1 LTPKYVSANFSLVET
16 EQATRVDGRSA
27 RMPAAER
34 REAILEA
41 AVAEF
46 ARGGLHGTA
55 TEDIARRA
63 GITQPY
69 VFRLFGTK
77 KALYLE
83 TIERCFDR
91 IRREFAAAAE
101 GAETGHE
108 MEAMGRSYTRL
119 LADQTLLLGQMH
131 SYADCSDPDVR
142 EVVRRSYGALWEW
155 VEKVTGAG
163 PEQMRDFFAK
173 GMLMNVI
180 AAMDL
185 VDLDAVWADECMG
198 ELRANRNRG

>member
-1 LTPKYVSANFSLVET
+1 M
-16 EQATRVDGRSA
+16 ATVKRQDGRSA

-41 AVAEF
+41 AMIEF

-83 TIERCFDR
+83 TIERGFDR
-91 IRREFAAAAE
+91 IQRDFAIAAE
-101 GAETGHE
+101 TATEPE
-108 MEAMGRSYTRL
+108 ARLQAMGEAYGPLLRDRS
-119 LADQTLLLGQMH
+119 LLLGQMH
-131 SYADCSDPDVR
+131 SYADCSDPEVR
-142 EVVRRSYGALWEW
+142 AVVRRRYGDLWES
-155 VEKVTGAG
+155 VQRASGAR
-163 PEQMRDFFAK
+163 PEEVRLFFSK
-173 GMLMNVI
+173 GMLLNVI

-185 VDLDAVWADECMG
+185 RGLSDAWVMDCLGDLGTIDD
-198 ELRANRNRG
+198 

>member
-1 LTPKYVSANFSLVET
+1 M
-16 EQATRVDGRSA
+16 ATTKSTDGRSA

-41 AVAEF
+41 AMIEF

-77 KALYLE
+77 RALYLE
-83 TIERCFDR
+83 SIERGFDR
-91 IRREFAAAAE
+91 IQRAFAAAADTASDPE
-101 GAETGHE
+101 AKLQ
-108 MEAMGRSYTRL
+108 AMGEAYGPLLRDRS
-119 LADQTLLLGQMH
+119 LLLGQMH
-131 SYADCSDPDVR
+131 SYADCSDPEVR
-142 EVVRRSYGALWEW
+142 AVVRRRYGDLWDW
-155 VEKVTGAG
+155 VQRTSGAA
-163 PEQMRDFFAK
+163 PEDVRQFFSK
-173 GMLMNVI
+173 GMLLNVI

-185 VDLDAVWADECMG
+185 RGLSDPWVMDCLGDLGTIDD
-198 ELRANRNRG
+198 

>member
-1 LTPKYVSANFSLVET
+1 M
-16 EQATRVDGRSA
+16 ATVKKQDGRSA

-41 AVAEF
+41 AMIEF

-83 TIERCFDR
+83 TIERGFDR
-91 IRREFAAAAE
+91 TQSVFAAAAE
-101 GAETGHE
+101 TASEPE
-108 MEAMGRSYTRL
+108 EKLRAMGQAYGPLLRDRS
-119 LADQTLLLGQMH
+119 LLLGRLH
-131 SYADCSDPDVR
+131 SYADCSDPEVR
-142 EVVRRSYGALWEW
+142 AVVRRRYGDLWDW
-155 VEKVTGAG
+155 VQRTSGAS
-163 PEQMRDFFAK
+163 PEDVRLFFSK
-173 GMLMNVI
+173 GMLLNVI

-185 VDLDAVWADECMG
+185 RGLTDPWVMACLGDLGPIDG
-198 ELRANRNRG
+198 

>member
-1 LTPKYVSANFSLVET
+1 LTLKFVTANFPRM
-16 EQATRVDGRSA
+16 ATVKRTDGRSA

-41 AVAEF
+41 AMVEF

-83 TIERCFDR
+83 TVERGFDR
-91 IRREFAAAAE
+91 IQHDFEAAARTASE
-101 GAETGHE
+101 PAAKLQ
-108 MEAMGRSYTRL
+108 AMGEAYGPLLRDRS
-119 LADQTLLLGQMH
+119 LLLGQMH
-131 SYADCSDPDVR
+131 SYADCSDPEVR
-142 EVVRRSYGALWEW
+142 AVVRRRYGDLWEW
-155 VEKVTGAG
+155 VQEASGAT
-163 PEQMRDFFAK
+163 PEEVRLFFSK
-173 GMLMNVI
+173 GMLLNVI

-185 VDLDAVWADECMG
+185 RGLSDPWVMDCLGDLGDID
-198 ELRANRNRG
+198 

>member
-1 LTPKYVSANFSLVET
+1 
-16 EQATRVDGRSA
+16 
-27 RMPAAER
+27 MPAAER

-41 AVAEF
+41 AMTEF

-91 IRREFAAAAE
+91 IQRDFEAAAKAAAPGE
-101 GAETGHE
+101 QLQ
-108 MEAMGRSYTRL
+108 AMRVAYGPLLRDRS
-119 LADQTLLLGQMH
+119 LLLGQMH
-131 SYADCSDPDVR
+131 SYADCDDPDVR
-142 EVVRRSYGALWEW
+142 AVVRRRYGQLWEW
-155 VEKVTGAG
+155 VEQASGASV
-163 PEQMRDFFAK
+163 EEVREFFAK
-173 GMLMNVI
+173 GMLLNVI
-180 AAMDL
+180 AAIDL
-185 VDLDAVWADECMG
+185 RGLKDPWVAECLGEMRLDADG
-198 ELRANRNRG
+198 

>member
-1 LTPKYVSANFSLVET
+1 M
-16 EQATRVDGRSA
+16 ATVKKTDGRSA
-27 RMPAAER
+27 RMPVAER

-41 AVAEF
+41 AIAEF

-91 IRREFAAAAE
+91 IQRDFEAAAATAAAPE
-101 GAETGHE
+101 EKLQ
-108 MEAMGRSYTRL
+108 AMGEAYGPLLRDRS
-119 LADQTLLLGQMH
+119 LLLGQMH
-131 SYADCSDPDVR
+131 SYADCSDPEVR
-142 EVVRRSYGALWEW
+142 AVVRRRYGDLWEW
-155 VEKVTGAG
+155 VERTSGATS
-163 PEQMRDFFAK
+163 EDVRLFFSK
-173 GMLMNVI
+173 GMLLNVI

-185 VDLDAVWADECMG
+185 RGLSDPWVADCLGDLGMIDDA
-198 ELRANRNRG
+198 

>member
-1 LTPKYVSANFSLVET
+1 M
-16 EQATRVDGRSA
+16 ATVKKTDGRSA

-41 AVAEF
+41 AMTEF
-46 ARGGLHGTA
+46 ALGGLHGTA

-91 IRREFAAAAE
+91 IQREFEAAAAT
-101 GAETGHE
+101 AEPE
-108 MEAMGRSYTRL
+108 EKLQAMGKAYGPLLRDRS
-119 LADQTLLLGQMH
+119 LLLGQMH
-131 SYADCSDPDVR
+131 SYADCSDPEVR
-142 EVVRRSYGALWEW
+142 AVVRRRYGELWEW
-155 VEKVTGAG
+155 VERASGAPPRRCG
-163 PEQMRDFFAK
+163 CSSQGHAPERDRGDRSPRAERSLGRGLPGRPRSSTTPDPFF
-173 GMLMNVI
+173 
-180 AAMDL
+180 
-185 VDLDAVWADECMG
+185 
-198 ELRANRNRG
+198 RP

>member
-1 LTPKYVSANFSLVET
+1 MALEAHT
-16 EQATRVDGRSA
+16 DGRSS

-41 AVAEF
+41 ARIEF
-46 ARGGLHGTA
+46 ALGGLHGTA

-77 KALYLE
+77 KALYLA

-91 IRREFAAAAE
+91 IQRAFEAAADE
-101 GAETGHE
+101 SEPGGELQ
-108 MEAMGRSYTRL
+108 AMGGAYGPLLRDRS
-119 LADQTLLLGQMH
+119 LLLGQMH

-142 EVVRRSYGALWEW
+142 ALVSRRYGELWKW
-155 VEKVTGAG
+155 VEERSGAG
-163 PEQMRDFFAK
+163 AEEMLEFFAR
-173 GMLMNVI
+173 GMLLNVI
-180 AAMDL
+180 AAIDL
-185 VDLDAVWADECMG
+185 RGLKESWVTQCLG
-198 ELRANRNRG
+198 ELRLGLED

>member
-1 LTPKYVSANFSLVET
+1 
-16 EQATRVDGRSA
+16 
-27 RMPAAER
+27 MPAAER
-34 REAILEA
+34 REEILEA
-41 AVAEF
+41 AMEEF

-91 IRREFAAAAE
+91 IQRDFDAAAKAAE
-101 GAETGHE
+101 AGAELQ
-108 MEAMGRSYTRL
+108 AMGAAYGSLLRDRS
-119 LADQTLLLGQMH
+119 LLLGQMH

-142 EVVRRSYGALWEW
+142 AVVSRRYGQLWEW
-155 VEKVTGAG
+155 VEQASGAS
-163 PEQMRDFFAK
+163 PQEVREFFAK
-173 GMLMNVI
+173 GMLLNVI
-180 AAMDL
+180 AAIDL
-185 VDLDAVWADECMG
+185 RGLKAPWVAECLGDLRLDD
-198 ELRANRNRG
+198 

>member
-1 LTPKYVSANFSLVET
+1 
-16 EQATRVDGRSA
+16 
-27 RMPAAER
+27 MPAAER

-41 AVAEF
+41 AMTEF

-77 KALYLE
+77 KALYLA

-91 IRREFAAAAE
+91 IQRDFAAAVATAE
-101 GAETGHE
+101 PGTELQ
-108 MEAMGRSYTRL
+108 AMGAAYGPLLRDRS
-119 LADQTLLLGQMH
+119 LLLGQMH

-142 EVVRRSYGALWEW
+142 AVVSRRYGELWEW
-155 VEKVTGAG
+155 VEQASGTTAEEV
-163 PEQMRDFFAK
+163 RDFFAR
-173 GMLMNVI
+173 GMLLNVI
-180 AAMDL
+180 AAIDL
-185 VDLDAVWADECMG
+185 RGLKDAWVYECLGDLQLGPAD
-198 ELRANRNRG
+198 

>member
-1 LTPKYVSANFSLVET
+1 M
-16 EQATRVDGRSA
+16 ATVKRQDGRSA

-41 AVAEF
+41 AMIEF

-83 TIERCFDR
+83 TIERGFDR
-91 IRREFAAAAE
+91 IQRDFAIAAE
-101 GAETGHE
+101 TATEPE
-108 MEAMGRSYTRL
+108 ARLQAMGEAYGPLLRDRS
-119 LADQTLLLGQMH
+119 LLLGQMH
-131 SYADCSDPDVR
+131 SYADCSDPEVR
-142 EVVRRSYGALWEW
+142 AVVRRRYGDLWES
-155 VEKVTGAG
+155 VQRASGAR
-163 PEQMRDFFAK
+163 PEEVRLFFSK
-173 GMLMNVI
+173 GMLLNVI

-185 VDLDAVWADECMG
+185 RGLSDPWVMDCLGDLGTIDD
-198 ELRANRNRG
+198 

>member
-1 LTPKYVSANFSLVET
+1 M
-16 EQATRVDGRSA
+16 ATVKREDGRSA

-41 AVAEF
+41 AMAEF
-46 ARGGLHGTA
+46 ALGGLHGTA

-91 IRREFAAAAE
+91 VQRAFEVAAAAAE
-101 GAETGHE
+101 PSEKLQ
-108 MEAMGRSYTRL
+108 AMARAYGPLLLDRS
-119 LADQTLLLGQMH
+119 LLLGQMH
-131 SYADCSDPDVR
+131 SYADCSDPDVQA
-142 EVVRRSYGALWEW
+142 VVRRRYGELWEW
-155 VEKVTGAG
+155 VERASGAAPRGGAG
-163 PEQMRDFFAK
+163 VLLEGHAPERDRGDRSPRAERSLGGGVPGRARSRRLTTPFF
-173 GMLMNVI
+173 I
-180 AAMDL
+180 
-185 VDLDAVWADECMG
+185 C
-198 ELRANRNRG
+198 ELRKH

>member
-1 LTPKYVSANFSLVET
+1 LTPEFVTANFSLM
-16 EQATRVDGRSA
+16 ATVKKQDGRSA

-41 AVAEF
+41 AMIEF

-83 TIERCFDR
+83 TIERGFDR
-91 IRREFAAAAE
+91 TQSVFAAAAE
-101 GAETGHE
+101 PASEPDE
-108 MEAMGRSYTRL
+108 KLRAMGQAYGPLLRDRS
-119 LADQTLLLGQMH
+119 LLLGRLH
-131 SYADCSDPDVR
+131 SYADCSDPEVR
-142 EVVRRSYGALWEW
+142 AVVRRRYGDLWDW
-155 VEKVTGAG
+155 VQRTSGAS
-163 PEQMRDFFAK
+163 PEDVRLFFSK
-173 GMLMNVI
+173 GMLLNVI

-185 VDLDAVWADECMG
+185 RGLTDPWVMACLGDLGPIDD
-198 ELRANRNRG
+198 

>member
-1 LTPKYVSANFSLVET
+1 M
-16 EQATRVDGRSA
+16 ATVKKTDGRSA

-41 AVAEF
+41 AMTEF

-91 IRREFAAAAE
+91 IRREFDAAAAAAE
-101 GAETGHE
+101 PGEKLQ
-108 MEAMGRSYTRL
+108 AMARAYGPL
-119 LADQTLLLGQMH
+119 LLDRTLLLGQMH

-142 EVVRRSYGALWEW
+142 ALVSTRYGELWEW
-155 VEKVTGAG
+155 VERTSGASA
-163 PEQMRDFFAK
+163 EEVRDFFSR
-173 GMLMNVI
+173 GMLLNVI
-180 AAMDL
+180 AAIDL
-185 VDLDAVWADECMG
+185 RGLSDPWVADCLG
-198 ELRANRNRG
+198 DVGLL

>member
-1 LTPKYVSANFSLVET
+1 MAIEAKPPH
-16 EQATRVDGRSA
+16 DGRSA

-41 AVAEF
+41 ARIEF
-46 ARGGLHGTA
+46 SRGGLHGTA

-77 KALYLE
+77 KALYLA

-91 IRREFAAAAE
+91 IQRAFAEAADAAVPGGE
-101 GAETGHE
+101 LQ
-108 MEAMGRSYTRL
+108 AMGGAYGPLLRDRS
-119 LADQTLLLGQMH
+119 LLLGQMH
-131 SYADCSDPDVR
+131 SYADCSDPEVR
-142 EVVRRSYGALWEW
+142 ALVSRRYGELWGWIEQRA
-155 VEKVTGAG
+155 GAT

-173 GMLMNVI
+173 GMLLNVI
-180 AAMDL
+180 AAIDL
-185 VDLDAVWADECMG
+185 RGLNDPWVAECLG
-198 ELRANRNRG
+198 DVQLGVED

>member
-1 LTPKYVSANFSLVET
+1 M
-16 EQATRVDGRSA
+16 ATVKREDGRSA

-41 AVAEF
+41 AMAEF
-46 ARGGLHGTA
+46 ALGGLHGTA

-91 IRREFAAAAE
+91 VQRAFEVAAAAAE
-101 GAETGHE
+101 PSEKLQ
-108 MEAMGRSYTRL
+108 AMARAYGPLLLDRS
-119 LADQTLLLGQMH
+119 LLLGQMH
-131 SYADCSDPDVR
+131 SYADCSDPDVQA
-142 EVVRRSYGALWEW
+142 VVRRRYGELWEW
-155 VEKVTGAG
+155 VERASGAA
-163 PEQMRDFFAK
+163 PEEVREFFSK
-173 GMLMNVI
+173 GMLLNVI
-180 AAMDL
+180 AAIDL
-185 VDLDAVWADECMG
+185 RGLSDPWVVECLG
-198 ELRANRNRG
+198 ELGLDD

>member
-1 LTPKYVSANFSLVET
+1 MATTPNPT
-16 EQATRVDGRSA
+16 TDGRSS

-41 AVAEF
+41 AMIEF
-46 ARGGLHGTA
+46 SRGGLHGTA

-91 IRREFAAAAE
+91 VQRDFEQAAAAAE
-101 GAETGHE
+101 PGEKLK
-108 MEAMGRSYTRL
+108 AMAVAYGPL
-119 LADQTLLLGQMH
+119 LRDRTLLLGQMH
-131 SYADCSDPDVR
+131 SYADCSDPEVQAVVRRRYGQLWDCVQEASGASPEDVR
-142 EVVRRSYGALWEW
+142 E
-155 VEKVTGAG
+155 
-163 PEQMRDFFAK
+163 FFSR
-173 GMLMNVI
+173 GMLLNVI
-180 AAMDL
+180 AAIDL
-185 VDLDAVWADECMG
+185 RGLRESWARECLG
-198 ELRANRNRG
+198 ELGLED